1 MSPSADRPLRVL
13 LLMSG
18 SIAAFKVVQLV
29 SRLVQT
35 PVGAEVEVVMTPA
48 ARAFIGDASLEG
60 LTGRRVRSETFAAGD
75 HMEHIRLVRWAD
87 VVLAAP
93 CTANT
98 LNKLALGIG
107 DDLVGTLFLAH
118 DFTKPWLIAPAMNTR
133 MYEHPTTRASLE
145 RLRGM
150 GCTIVEPGR
159 GALACGEV
167 GAGRLAEP
175 ETLLEAV
182 LQAAGSRTAAA
193 APMSPAVSPATQ
205 AATQAAARTAA
216 ADASSARPLRI
227 LVTAGGTRMPL
238 DAVRSLVN
246 GSTGRT
252 GADLAADL
260 AALGHAVT
268 LLTAEG
274 APGADD
280 LTHLERYD
288 DFDSF
293 ERRLRGL
300 LADEH
305 YDLLVQAAAVSD
317 WRPVAAAD
325 GAPPGKLDPDGDTL
339 TLRFERTPKL
349 IGLARAWSRNP
360 ALRIVAFKLTVGA
373 DAAERRRKVA
383 AVMAH
388 DGVVAVVA
396 NDLQEWPRWGFW
408 TDAARAPEVF
418 DDRGSLGG
426 RLAAFAAALP
436 APEGRT

>member
-29 SRLVQT
+29 SRLVQA

-48 ARAFIGDASLEG
+48 ARGFIGEASLEG

-98 LNKLALGIG
+98 LNKLASGIG

-150 GCTIVEPGR
+150 GCTIVEPGS

-175 ETLLEAV
+175 EALLAAV
-182 LQAAGSRTAAA
+182 LQAAQ
-193 APMSPAVSPATQ
+193 Q
-205 AATQAAARTAA
+205 ARGAARPPP
-216 ADASSARPLRI
+216 ASSSTATGSAPTDMAVPLKI

-238 DAVRSLVN
+238 DAVRSIVN
-246 GSTGRT
+246 SSTGRT

-268 LLTAEG
+268 LLTAVD
-274 APGADD
+274 APHAEDIER
-280 LTHLERYD
+280 LERYD

-293 ERRLRGL
+293 ERGLRGL
-300 LADEH
+300 LAEGT

-317 WRPVAAAD
+317 WRPMLSPD
-325 GAPPGKLDPDGDTL
+325 GGALAGKLDAEGDTL
-339 TLRFERTPKL
+339 TLRFARTPKL
-349 IGLARAWSRNP
+349 IASARAWSRNP
-360 ALRIVAFKLTVGA
+360 ALRIVAFKLTAGA
-373 DAAERRRKVA
+373 DDAERRRKVA
-383 AVMAH
+383 QVLAN
-388 DGVVAVVA
+388 DGVAAVVA
-396 NDLQEWPRWGFW
+396 NDLQTWRRWEFW
-408 TDAARAPEVF
+408 TDAERPPEVF
-418 DDRGSLGG
+418 DGREGIGG
-426 RLAAFAAALP
+426 RLAAFVASLP
-436 APEGRT
+436 TPETRG

>member
-1 MSPSADRPLRVL
+1 MSPSTDRPLRVL
-13 LLMSG
+13 VLMSG

-29 SRLVQT
+29 SRLVQA
-35 PVGAEVEVVMTPA
+35 PVGAEVEVVMTSA
-48 ARAFIGDASLEG
+48 ARAFIGEASLEG
-60 LTGRRVRSETFAAGD
+60 LTGHRVRSDTFAAGD
-75 HMEHIRLVRWAD
+75 HMDHIRLVRWAD

-118 DFTKPWLIAPAMNTR
+118 DFSKPWLIAPAMNTR
-133 MYEHPTTRASLE
+133 MYEHPTTRGSLE

-150 GCTIVEPGR
+150 GCTIVEG
-159 GALACGEV
+159 GSGTLACGEI

-175 ETLLEAV
+175 EVLLEAV
-182 LQAAGSRTAAA
+182 LRAAQR
-193 APMSPAVSPATQ
+193 P
-205 AATQAAARTAA
+205 
-216 ADASSARPLRI
+216 SARSPDEPSPISRRGALKI

-238 DAVRSLVN
+238 DAVRSIVN

-252 GADLAADL
+252 GAAIATDL

-274 APGADD
+274 GVSAEDI
-280 LTHLERYD
+280 TRLERYD

-293 ERRLRGL
+293 ERSLRRLL
-300 LADEH
+300 TEES
-305 YDLLVQAAAVSD
+305 YDVLVQSAAISD
-317 WRPVAAAD
+317 WRPIAAAEHSSL
-325 GAPPGKLDPDGDTL
+325 GKIDSDTDTL

-349 IGLARAWSRNP
+349 VGLVRSWSRNP

-373 DAAERRRKVA
+373 ADAERRRKVA
-383 AVMAH
+383 QLLAH
-388 DGVVAVVA
+388 EGVVAVVA
-396 NDLQEWPRWGFW
+396 NDLQDWPRWAFW
-408 TDAARAPEVF
+408 TDAAAAPEAF
-418 DDRGSLGG
+418 DGRESLGE
-426 RLAAFAAALP
+426 RLAEFLDLP

>member
-1 MSPSADRPLRVL
+1 MSPSTDRPLRVL
-13 LLMSG
+13 VLMSG

-29 SRLVQT
+29 SRLVQA
-35 PVGAEVEVVMTPA
+35 PVGAEVEVVMTSA
-48 ARAFIGDASLEG
+48 ARAFIGEASLEG
-60 LTGRRVRSETFAAGD
+60 LTGRRVRSDTFAAGD
-75 HMEHIRLVRWAD
+75 HMDHIRLVRWAD

-118 DFTKPWLIAPAMNTR
+118 DFSKPWLIAPAMNTR
-133 MYEHPTTRASLE
+133 MYEHPTTRGSLD

-150 GCTIVEPGR
+150 GCTIIEGGS
-159 GALACGEV
+159 GALACGEI

-175 ETLLEAV
+175 EVLLEAV
-182 LQAAGSRTAAA
+182 LHAAQR
-193 APMSPAVSPATQ
+193 P
-205 AATQAAARTAA
+205 
-216 ADASSARPLRI
+216 SARSPDEPSPISQRGALKI

-238 DAVRSLVN
+238 DAVRSIVN

-252 GADLAADL
+252 GAAIATDL

-274 APGADD
+274 GVSAEDI
-280 LTHLERYD
+280 TRLERYD

-293 ERRLRGL
+293 ERSLRRLL
-300 LADEH
+300 TEES
-305 YDLLVQAAAVSD
+305 YDVLVQSAAISD
-317 WRPVAAAD
+317 WRPIAAAEHSSL
-325 GAPPGKLDPDGDTL
+325 GKIDSDTDTL

-349 IGLARAWSRNP
+349 VGLVRSWSRNP

-373 DAAERRRKVA
+373 ADAERRRKVA
-383 AVMAH
+383 QLLAH
-388 DGVVAVVA
+388 EGVVAVVA
-396 NDLQEWPRWGFW
+396 NDLQDWPRWAFW
-408 TDAARAPEVF
+408 TDAAAAPEAF
-418 DDRGSLGG
+418 DGRESLGE
-426 RLAAFAAALP
+426 RLAEFLDLP

>member
-1 MSPSADRPLRVL
+1 MSPSTDRPLRVL
-13 LLMSG
+13 VLMSG

-29 SRLVQT
+29 SRLVQA
-35 PVGAEVEVVMTPA
+35 PVGAEVEVVMTSA
-48 ARAFIGDASLEG
+48 ARAFIGEASLEG
-60 LTGRRVRSETFAAGD
+60 LTGRRVRSDTFAAGD
-75 HMEHIRLVRWAD
+75 HMDHIRLVRWAD

-118 DFTKPWLIAPAMNTR
+118 DFSKPWLIAPAMNTR
-133 MYEHPTTRASLE
+133 MYEHPTTRGSLD

-150 GCTIVEPGR
+150 GCTIVEG
-159 GALACGEV
+159 GSGTLACGEI

-175 ETLLEAV
+175 EVLLEAV
-182 LQAAGSRTAAA
+182 LRAAQRPSAH
-193 APMSPAVSPATQ
+193 SPDEPSPISQRGA
-205 AATQAAARTAA
+205 
-216 ADASSARPLRI
+216 LKI

-238 DAVRSLVN
+238 DAVRSIVN

-252 GADLAADL
+252 GAAIATDL

-274 APGADD
+274 GVSAEDI
-280 LTHLERYD
+280 TRLERYD

-293 ERRLRGL
+293 ERSLRRLL
-300 LADEH
+300 TEES
-305 YDLLVQAAAVSD
+305 YDVLVQSAAISD
-317 WRPVAAAD
+317 WRPIAAAEHSSL
-325 GAPPGKLDPDGDTL
+325 GKIDSDTDTL

-349 IGLARAWSRNP
+349 VGLVRSWSRNP

-373 DAAERRRKVA
+373 ADAERRRKVA
-383 AVMAH
+383 QLLAH
-388 DGVVAVVA
+388 EGVVAVVA
-396 NDLQEWPRWGFW
+396 NDLQDWPRWAFW
-408 TDAARAPEVF
+408 TDAAAAPEAF
-418 DDRGSLGG
+418 DGRESLGE
-426 RLAAFAAALP
+426 RLAEFLELP

>member
-1 MSPSADRPLRVL
+1 MSPSTDRPLRVL
-13 LLMSG
+13 VLMSG

-29 SRLVQT
+29 SRLVQA
-35 PVGAEVEVVMTPA
+35 PVGAEVEVVMTSA
-48 ARAFIGDASLEG
+48 ARAFIGEASLEG
-60 LTGRRVRSETFAAGD
+60 LTGRRVRSDTFAAGD
-75 HMEHIRLVRWAD
+75 HMDHIRLVRWAD

-118 DFTKPWLIAPAMNTR
+118 DFSKPWLIAPAMNTR
-133 MYEHPTTRASLE
+133 MYEHPTTRGSLE

-150 GCTIVEPGR
+150 GCTIVEG
-159 GALACGEV
+159 GSGTLACGEI

-175 ETLLEAV
+175 EVLLEAV
-182 LQAAGSRTAAA
+182 LRAAQR
-193 APMSPAVSPATQ
+193 P
-205 AATQAAARTAA
+205 
-216 ADASSARPLRI
+216 SARSPDEPSPISRRGALKI

-238 DAVRSLVN
+238 DAVRSIVN

-252 GADLAADL
+252 GAAIATDL

-274 APGADD
+274 GVSAEDI
-280 LTHLERYD
+280 TRLERYD

-293 ERRLRGL
+293 ERSLRRLL
-300 LADEH
+300 TEES
-305 YDLLVQAAAVSD
+305 YDVLVQSAAISD
-317 WRPVAAAD
+317 WRPIAAAEHSSLSKID
-325 GAPPGKLDPDGDTL
+325 SDTDTL

-349 IGLARAWSRNP
+349 VGLVRSWSRNP

-373 DAAERRRKVA
+373 ADAERRRKVA
-383 AVMAH
+383 QLLAH
-388 DGVVAVVA
+388 EGVVAVVA
-396 NDLQEWPRWGFW
+396 NDLQDWPRWAFW
-408 TDAARAPEVF
+408 TDAAAAPEAF
-418 DDRGSLGG
+418 DGRESLGE
-426 RLAAFAAALP
+426 RLAEFLDLP

>member
-1 MSPSADRPLRVL
+1 MSPSTDRPLRVL
-13 LLMSG
+13 VLMSG

-29 SRLVQT
+29 SRLVQA
-35 PVGAEVEVVMTPA
+35 PVGAEVEVVMTSA
-48 ARAFIGDASLEG
+48 ARAFIGEASLEG
-60 LTGRRVRSETFAAGD
+60 LTGRRVRSDTFAAGD
-75 HMEHIRLVRWAD
+75 HMDHIRLVRWAD

-118 DFTKPWLIAPAMNTR
+118 DFSKPWLIAPAMNTR
-133 MYEHPTTRASLE
+133 MYEHPTTRGSLD

-150 GCTIVEPGR
+150 GCTIVEG
-159 GALACGEV
+159 GSGTLACGEI

-175 ETLLEAV
+175 EVLLEAV
-182 LQAAGSRTAAA
+182 LRAAQRPSAH
-193 APMSPAVSPATQ
+193 SPDEPSPISQRGA
-205 AATQAAARTAA
+205 
-216 ADASSARPLRI
+216 LKI

-238 DAVRSLVN
+238 DAVRSIVN

-252 GADLAADL
+252 GAAIATDL

-274 APGADD
+274 GVSAEDI
-280 LTHLERYD
+280 TRLERYD

-293 ERRLRGL
+293 ERSLRRLL
-300 LADEH
+300 TEES
-305 YDLLVQAAAVSD
+305 YDVLVQSAAISD
-317 WRPVAAAD
+317 WRPIAAAEHSSL
-325 GAPPGKLDPDGDTL
+325 GKIDSDTDTL

-349 IGLARAWSRNP
+349 VGLVRSWSRNP

-373 DAAERRRKVA
+373 ADAERRRKVA
-383 AVMAH
+383 QLLAH
-388 DGVVAVVA
+388 EGVVAVVA
-396 NDLQEWPRWGFW
+396 NDLQDWPRWAFW
-408 TDAARAPEVF
+408 TDAAAAPEAF
-418 DDRGSLGG
+418 DGRESLGE
-426 RLAAFAAALP
+426 RLAEFLDLP

>member
-1 MSPSADRPLRVL
+1 MSSSTDRPLRVL

-29 SRLVQT
+29 SRLVQP
-35 PVGAEVEVVMTPA
+35 PVGAEVEVVMTPS
-48 ARAFIGDASLEG
+48 ARAFIGEASLEG

-150 GCTIVEPGR
+150 GCILVEPGS

-175 ETLLEAV
+175 DALLAAV
-182 LQAAGSRTAAA
+182 LQAAPQARGATGSPRTASA
-193 APMSPAVSPATQ
+193 MSATV
-205 AATQAAARTAA
+205 
-216 ADASSARPLRI
+216 PLNI

-238 DAVRSLVN
+238 DAVRSIVN
-246 GSTGRT
+246 SSTGRT
-252 GADLAADL
+252 GADLAGDL
-260 AALGHAVT
+260 AALGHTVT

-274 APGADD
+274 APAAAD
-280 LTHLERYD
+280 LARLERYD

-293 ERRLRGL
+293 ERQLHAL
-300 LADEH
+300 LAGQRFDV
-305 YDLLVQAAAVSD
+305 LVQAAAVSD
-317 WRPVAAAD
+317 WRPVVPA
-325 GAPPGKLDPDGDTL
+325 GTPTQGKIDSDHDTL
-339 TLRFERTPKL
+339 TLRLERTPKL
-349 IGLARAWSRNP
+349 VGRARAWSQNP

-373 DAAERRRKVA
+373 EDAERRRKVA
-383 AVMAH
+383 QVLAH
-388 DGVVAVVA
+388 DGVAAVIA
-396 NDLQEWPRWGFW
+396 NDLRAWPRWELW
-408 TDAARAPEVF
+408 TDATRAPEVF
-418 DDRGSLGG
+418 DGREGIGA
-426 RLAAFAAALP
+426 RLAAFLETSP
-436 APEGRT
+436 ATEGRT

>member
-29 SRLVQT
+29 SRLVQA

-48 ARAFIGDASLEG
+48 ARGFIGEASLEG

-98 LNKLALGIG
+98 LNKLASGIG

-150 GCTIVEPGR
+150 GCTIVEPGS

-175 ETLLEAV
+175 EALLAAV
-182 LQAAGSRTAAA
+182 LQAAQRQTGAAGPPSTSSR
-193 APMSPAVSPATQ
+193 
-205 AATQAAARTAA
+205 
-216 ADASSARPLRI
+216 SSAGTAVPLKI

-238 DAVRSLVN
+238 DAVRSIVN
-246 GSTGRT
+246 SSTGRT

-268 LLTAEG
+268 LLTAVD
-274 APGADD
+274 APHAEDIER
-280 LTHLERYD
+280 LERYD

-293 ERRLRGL
+293 ERSLRGL
-300 LADEH
+300 LAGET

-317 WRPVAAAD
+317 WRPMLSPD
-325 GAPPGKLDPDGDTL
+325 GGALTGKLDAEGDTL
-339 TLRFERTPKL
+339 TLRFARTPKL
-349 IGLARAWSRNP
+349 IASARAWSRNP
-360 ALRIVAFKLTVGA
+360 ALRIVAFKLTAGA
-373 DAAERRRKVA
+373 DDAERRRKVA
-383 AVMAH
+383 QVLAN
-388 DGVVAVVA
+388 DGVAAVVA
-396 NDLQEWPRWGFW
+396 NDLRTWPRWEFW
-408 TDAARAPEVF
+408 TDAERPPEVF
-418 DDRGSLGG
+418 DGREGIGG
-426 RLAAFAAALP
+426 RLAAFVASLP
-436 APEGRT
+436 TPETRG

>member
-29 SRLVQT
+29 SRLVQA

-48 ARAFIGDASLEG
+48 ARGFIGEASLEG

-98 LNKLALGIG
+98 LNKLASGIG

-150 GCTIVEPGR
+150 GCTIVEPGS

-175 ETLLEAV
+175 EALLAAV
-182 LQAAGSRTAAA
+182 LQAAQRQPGAAGPPSTSSR
-193 APMSPAVSPATQ
+193 
-205 AATQAAARTAA
+205 
-216 ADASSARPLRI
+216 SSAGTTVPLKI

-238 DAVRSLVN
+238 DAVRSIVN
-246 GSTGRT
+246 SSTGRT

-268 LLTAEG
+268 LLTAVD
-274 APGADD
+274 APHAED
-280 LTHLERYD
+280 LERLERYD

-293 ERRLRGL
+293 ERSLRGL
-300 LADEH
+300 LAVET

-317 WRPVAAAD
+317 WRPMLSPD
-325 GAPPGKLDPDGDTL
+325 GGALTGKLDAEGDTL
-339 TLRFERTPKL
+339 TLRFARTPKL
-349 IGLARAWSRNP
+349 IASARAWSRNP
-360 ALRIVAFKLTVGA
+360 ALRIVAFKLTAGA
-373 DAAERRRKVA
+373 DDAERRRKVA
-383 AVMAH
+383 QVLAN
-388 DGVVAVVA
+388 DGVAAVVA
-396 NDLQEWPRWGFW
+396 NDLRTWPRWEFW
-408 TDAARAPEVF
+408 TDAERPPEVF
-418 DDRGSLGG
+418 DGREGIGG
-426 RLAAFAAALP
+426 RLAAFVASLP
-436 APEGRT
+436 TPETRG

>member
-29 SRLVQT
+29 SRLVQA

-48 ARAFIGDASLEG
+48 ARGFIGEASLEG

-98 LNKLALGIG
+98 LNKLASGIG

-150 GCTIVEPGR
+150 GCTIVEPGS

-175 ETLLEAV
+175 EALLAAV
-182 LQAAGSRTAAA
+182 LQAAQRQPGAAGPPSTSSR
-193 APMSPAVSPATQ
+193 
-205 AATQAAARTAA
+205 
-216 ADASSARPLRI
+216 SSAGTTVPLKI

-238 DAVRSLVN
+238 DAVRSIVN
-246 GSTGRT
+246 SSTGRT

-268 LLTAEG
+268 LLTAVD
-274 APGADD
+274 APHAEDIER
-280 LTHLERYD
+280 LERYD

-293 ERRLRGL
+293 ERSLRGL
-300 LADEH
+300 LAGET

-317 WRPVAAAD
+317 WRPMLSPD
-325 GAPPGKLDPDGDTL
+325 GGALTGKLDAEGDTL
-339 TLRFERTPKL
+339 TLRFARTPKL
-349 IGLARAWSRNP
+349 IASARAWSRNP
-360 ALRIVAFKLTVGA
+360 ALLIVAFKLTAGA
-373 DAAERRRKVA
+373 DDAERRRKVA
-383 AVMAH
+383 QVLAN
-388 DGVVAVVA
+388 DGVAAVVA
-396 NDLQEWPRWGFW
+396 NDLRTWPRWEFW
-408 TDAARAPEVF
+408 TDAEHPPEVF
-418 DDRGSLGG
+418 DGREGIGG
-426 RLAAFAAALP
+426 RLAAFVASLP
-436 APEGRT
+436 TRETRG

>member
-1 MSPSADRPLRVL
+1 MSPSTDRPLRVL
-13 LLMSG
+13 VLMSG

-29 SRLVQT
+29 SRLVQA
-35 PVGAEVEVVMTPA
+35 PVGAEVEVVMTSA
-48 ARAFIGDASLEG
+48 ARAFIGEASLEG
-60 LTGRRVRSETFAAGD
+60 LTGRRVRSDTFAAGD
-75 HMEHIRLVRWAD
+75 HMDHIRLVRWAD

-118 DFTKPWLIAPAMNTR
+118 DFSKPWLIAPAMNTR
-133 MYEHPTTRASLE
+133 MYEHPTTRGSLE

-150 GCTIVEPGR
+150 GCTIVEG
-159 GALACGEV
+159 GSGTLACGEI

-175 ETLLEAV
+175 EVLLEAV
-182 LQAAGSRTAAA
+182 LRAAQL
-193 APMSPAVSPATQ
+193 P
-205 AATQAAARTAA
+205 
-216 ADASSARPLRI
+216 SARSPDEPSPISRRGALKI

-238 DAVRSLVN
+238 DAVRSIVN

-252 GADLAADL
+252 GAAIATDL

-274 APGADD
+274 GVSAEDI
-280 LTHLERYD
+280 TRLERYD

-293 ERRLRGL
+293 ERSLRRLL
-300 LADEH
+300 TEES
-305 YDLLVQAAAVSD
+305 YDVLVQSAAISD
-317 WRPVAAAD
+317 WRPIAAAEHSSL
-325 GAPPGKLDPDGDTL
+325 GKIDSDTDTL

-349 IGLARAWSRNP
+349 VGLVRSWSRNP

-373 DAAERRRKVA
+373 ADAERRRKVA
-383 AVMAH
+383 QLLAH

-396 NDLQEWPRWGFW
+396 NDLQDWPRWAFW
-408 TDAARAPEVF
+408 TDAAAAPEAF
-418 DDRGSLGG
+418 DGRESLGE
-426 RLAAFAAALP
+426 RLAEFLDLP

>member
-1 MSPSADRPLRVL
+1 MSPSTDRPLRVL
-13 LLMSG
+13 VLMSG

-29 SRLVQT
+29 SRLVQA
-35 PVGAEVEVVMTPA
+35 PVGAEVEVVMTSA
-48 ARAFIGDASLEG
+48 ARAFIGEASLEG
-60 LTGRRVRSETFAAGD
+60 LTGRRVRSDTFAAGD
-75 HMEHIRLVRWAD
+75 HMDHIRLVRWAD

-118 DFTKPWLIAPAMNTR
+118 DFSKPWLIAPAMNTR
-133 MYEHPTTRASLE
+133 MYEHPTTRGSLD

-150 GCTIVEPGR
+150 GCTIVEGGS
-159 GALACGEV
+159 GALACGEI

-175 ETLLEAV
+175 EVLLEAV
-182 LQAAGSRTAAA
+182 LRAAQRPSAH
-193 APMSPAVSPATQ
+193 SPDEPSPISQRGA
-205 AATQAAARTAA
+205 
-216 ADASSARPLRI
+216 LKI

-238 DAVRSLVN
+238 DAVRSIVN

-252 GADLAADL
+252 GAAIATDL

-274 APGADD
+274 GVSAEDI
-280 LTHLERYD
+280 TRLERYD

-293 ERRLRGL
+293 ERSLRRLL
-300 LADEH
+300 TEES
-305 YDLLVQAAAVSD
+305 YDVLVQSAAISD
-317 WRPVAAAD
+317 WRPIAAAEHSSL
-325 GAPPGKLDPDGDTL
+325 GKIDSDTDTL

-349 IGLARAWSRNP
+349 VGLVRSWSRNP

-373 DAAERRRKVA
+373 ADAERRRKVA
-383 AVMAH
+383 QLLAH
-388 DGVVAVVA
+388 EGVVAVVA
-396 NDLQEWPRWGFW
+396 NDLQDWPRWAFW
-408 TDAARAPEVF
+408 TDAAAVPEAF
-418 DDRGSLGG
+418 DGRESLGE
-426 RLAAFAAALP
+426 RLAEFLELP

>member
-1 MSPSADRPLRVL
+1 MSPSTDRPLRVL
-13 LLMSG
+13 VLMSG

-29 SRLVQT
+29 SRLVQA
-35 PVGAEVEVVMTPA
+35 PVGAEVDVVMTSA
-48 ARAFIGDASLEG
+48 ARAFIGEASLEG
-60 LTGRRVRSETFAAGD
+60 LTGRRVRSDTFAAGD
-75 HMEHIRLVRWAD
+75 HMDHIRLVRWAD

-118 DFTKPWLIAPAMNTR
+118 DFSKPWLIAPAMNTR
-133 MYEHPTTRASLE
+133 MYEHPTTRGSLE

-150 GCTIVEPGR
+150 CCTIVECGS
-159 GALACGEV
+159 GTLACGEI

-175 ETLLEAV
+175 EVLLEAV
-182 LQAAGSRTAAA
+182 LRAAQRPSAH
-193 APMSPAVSPATQ
+193 SPDEPSPISQRGA
-205 AATQAAARTAA
+205 
-216 ADASSARPLRI
+216 LKI

-238 DAVRSLVN
+238 DAVRSIVN

-252 GADLAADL
+252 GAAIATDL

-274 APGADD
+274 GVSAED
-280 LTHLERYD
+280 LTRLERYD

-293 ERRLRGL
+293 ERSLRRLL
-300 LADEH
+300 TEES
-305 YDLLVQAAAVSD
+305 YDVLVQSAAISD
-317 WRPVAAAD
+317 WRPIAAAEHSSL
-325 GAPPGKLDPDGDTL
+325 GKIDSDTDTL

-349 IGLARAWSRNP
+349 VGLVRSWSRNP

-373 DAAERRRKVA
+373 ADAERRRKVA
-383 AVMAH
+383 QLLAH
-388 DGVVAVVA
+388 EGVVAVVA
-396 NDLQEWPRWGFW
+396 NDLQDWPRWAFW
-408 TDAARAPEVF
+408 TDAAAAPEAF
-418 DDRGSLGG
+418 DGRESLGE
-426 RLAAFAAALP
+426 RLAEFLELP

>member
-29 SRLVQT
+29 SRLVQA

-48 ARAFIGDASLEG
+48 ARGFIGEASLEG

-98 LNKLALGIG
+98 LNKLASGIG

-150 GCTIVEPGR
+150 GCTIVEPGS

-175 ETLLEAV
+175 EALLAAV
-182 LQAAGSRTAAA
+182 LQAAQRQTGAAGPPSTSSR
-193 APMSPAVSPATQ
+193 
-205 AATQAAARTAA
+205 
-216 ADASSARPLRI
+216 SSAGTAVPLKI

-238 DAVRSLVN
+238 DAVRSIVN
-246 GSTGRT
+246 SSTGRT

-268 LLTAEG
+268 LLTAVD
-274 APGADD
+274 APHAEDIER
-280 LTHLERYD
+280 LERYD

-293 ERRLRGL
+293 ERSLRDL
-300 LADEH
+300 LAGET

-317 WRPVAAAD
+317 WRPMLSPD
-325 GAPPGKLDPDGDTL
+325 GGALTGKLDAEGDTL
-339 TLRFERTPKL
+339 TLRFARTPKL
-349 IGLARAWSRNP
+349 IASARAWSRNP
-360 ALRIVAFKLTVGA
+360 ALRIVAFKLTAGA
-373 DAAERRRKVA
+373 DDAERRRKVA
-383 AVMAH
+383 QVLAN
-388 DGVVAVVA
+388 DGVAAVVA
-396 NDLQEWPRWGFW
+396 NDLRTWPRWEFW
-408 TDAARAPEVF
+408 TDAERPPEVF
-418 DDRGSLGG
+418 DGREGIGG
-426 RLAAFAAALP
+426 RLAAFVASLP
-436 APEGRT
+436 TPETRG

>member
-1 MSPSADRPLRVL
+1 MSPSTDRPLRVL
-13 LLMSG
+13 VLMSG

-29 SRLVQT
+29 SRLVQA
-35 PVGAEVEVVMTPA
+35 PVGAEVEVVMTSA
-48 ARAFIGDASLEG
+48 ARAFIGEASLEG
-60 LTGRRVRSETFAAGD
+60 LTGRRVRSDTFAAGD
-75 HMEHIRLVRWAD
+75 HMDHIRLVRWAD

-118 DFTKPWLIAPAMNTR
+118 DFSKPWLIAPAMNTR
-133 MYEHPTTRASLE
+133 MYEHPTTRGSLE

-150 GCTIVEPGR
+150 GCTIVEG
-159 GALACGEV
+159 GSGTLACGEI

-175 ETLLEAV
+175 EVLLEAV
-182 LQAAGSRTAAA
+182 LRAAQR
-193 APMSPAVSPATQ
+193 P
-205 AATQAAARTAA
+205 
-216 ADASSARPLRI
+216 SARSPDEPSPISRRGALKI

-238 DAVRSLVN
+238 DAVRSIVN

-252 GADLAADL
+252 GAAIATDL

-274 APGADD
+274 GVSAEDI
-280 LTHLERYD
+280 TRLERYD

-293 ERRLRGL
+293 ERSLRRLL
-300 LADEH
+300 TEES
-305 YDLLVQAAAVSD
+305 YDVLVQSAAISD
-317 WRPVAAAD
+317 WRPIAAAEHSSL
-325 GAPPGKLDPDGDTL
+325 GKIDSDTDTL

-349 IGLARAWSRNP
+349 VGLVRSWSRNP

-373 DAAERRRKVA
+373 ADAERRREVA
-383 AVMAH
+383 QLLAH
-388 DGVVAVVA
+388 EGVVAVVA
-396 NDLQEWPRWGFW
+396 NDLQDWPSWAFW
-408 TDAARAPEVF
+408 TDAAAAPEAF
-418 DDRGSLGG
+418 DGRESLGE
-426 RLAAFAAALP
+426 RLAEFLDLP

>member
-1 MSPSADRPLRVL
+1 
-13 LLMSG
+13 MSG

-29 SRLVQT
+29 SRLVQA
-35 PVGAEVEVVMTPA
+35 PVGAEVEMVMTSA
-48 ARAFIGDASLEG
+48 ARAFIGEASLEG
-60 LTGRRVRSETFAAGD
+60 LTGRRVRSDTFAAGD
-75 HMEHIRLVRWAD
+75 HMDHIRLVRWAD

-118 DFTKPWLIAPAMNTR
+118 DFSKPWLIAPAMNTR
-133 MYEHPTTRASLE
+133 MYEHPTTRGSLD

-150 GCTIVEPGR
+150 GCTIVEGGS
-159 GALACGEV
+159 GALACGEI

-175 ETLLEAV
+175 EVLLQAV
-182 LQAAGSRTAAA
+182 LRAAQRPSAH
-193 APMSPAVSPATQ
+193 SPDEPSPISQRGA
-205 AATQAAARTAA
+205 
-216 ADASSARPLRI
+216 LKI

-238 DAVRSLVN
+238 DAVRSIVN

-252 GADLAADL
+252 GAAIATDL

-274 APGADD
+274 GVSAEDI
-280 LTHLERYD
+280 TRLERYD

-293 ERRLRGL
+293 ERSLRRLL
-300 LADEH
+300 TEES
-305 YDLLVQAAAVSD
+305 YDVLVQSAAISD
-317 WRPVAAAD
+317 WRPIAAAEHSSL
-325 GAPPGKLDPDGDTL
+325 GKIDSDTDTL

-349 IGLARAWSRNP
+349 VGLVRSWSRNP

-373 DAAERRRKVA
+373 ADAERRRKVA
-383 AVMAH
+383 QLLAH
-388 DGVVAVVA
+388 EGVVAVVA
-396 NDLQEWPRWGFW
+396 NDLQDWPRWAFW
-408 TDAARAPEVF
+408 TDAAAAPEAF
-418 DDRGSLGG
+418 DGRESLGE
-426 RLAAFAAALP
+426 RLAEFLDLP

>member
-29 SRLVQT
+29 SRLVQA

-48 ARAFIGDASLEG
+48 ARGFIGEASLEG

-98 LNKLALGIG
+98 LNKLASGIG

-150 GCTIVEPGR
+150 GCTIVEPGS

-175 ETLLEAV
+175 EALLAAV
-182 LQAAGSRTAAA
+182 LQAAQRQPGAAGPPSTSSR
-193 APMSPAVSPATQ
+193 
-205 AATQAAARTAA
+205 
-216 ADASSARPLRI
+216 SSAGTTVPLKI

-238 DAVRSLVN
+238 DAVRSIVN
-246 GSTGRT
+246 SSTGRT

-268 LLTAEG
+268 LLTAVD
-274 APGADD
+274 APHAEDIER
-280 LTHLERYD
+280 LERYD

-293 ERRLRGL
+293 ERSLRGL
-300 LADEH
+300 LAGET

-317 WRPVAAAD
+317 WRPMLSPD
-325 GAPPGKLDPDGDTL
+325 GGALTGKLDAEGDTL
-339 TLRFERTPKL
+339 TLRFARTPKL
-349 IGLARAWSRNP
+349 IASARAWSRNP
-360 ALRIVAFKLTVGA
+360 ALRIVAFKLTAGA
-373 DAAERRRKVA
+373 DDAERRRKVA
-383 AVMAH
+383 QVLAN
-388 DGVVAVVA
+388 DGVAAVVA
-396 NDLQEWPRWGFW
+396 NDLQTWPRWEFW
-408 TDAARAPEVF
+408 TDAERPPEVF
-418 DDRGSLGG
+418 DGREGIGG
-426 RLAAFAAALP
+426 RLAAFVASLP
-436 APEGRT
+436 TPETRG

>member
-29 SRLVQT
+29 SRLVQA

-48 ARAFIGDASLEG
+48 ARGFIGEASLEG

-98 LNKLALGIG
+98 LNKLASGIG

-150 GCTIVEPGR
+150 GCTIVEPGS

-175 ETLLEAV
+175 EALLAAV
-182 LQAAGSRTAAA
+182 LQAAQRQPGAAGPPSTSSR
-193 APMSPAVSPATQ
+193 
-205 AATQAAARTAA
+205 
-216 ADASSARPLRI
+216 SSAGTTVPLKI

-238 DAVRSLVN
+238 DAVRSIVN
-246 GSTGRT
+246 SSTGRT
-252 GADLAADL
+252 RADRAADL

-268 LLTAEG
+268 LLTAVD
-274 APGADD
+274 APHAED
-280 LTHLERYD
+280 LERLERYD

-293 ERRLRGL
+293 ERSLRGL
-300 LADEH
+300 LAGET

-317 WRPVAAAD
+317 WRPMLSPD
-325 GAPPGKLDPDGDTL
+325 GGALTGKLDAEGDTL
-339 TLRFERTPKL
+339 TLRFARTPKL
-349 IGLARAWSRNP
+349 IASARAWSRNP
-360 ALRIVAFKLTVGA
+360 ALRIVAFKLTAGA
-373 DAAERRRKVA
+373 DDAERRRKVA
-383 AVMAH
+383 QVLAN
-388 DGVVAVVA
+388 DGVAAVVA
-396 NDLQEWPRWGFW
+396 NDLRTWPRWEFW
-408 TDAARAPEVF
+408 TDAERPPEVF
-418 DDRGSLGG
+418 DGREGIGG
-426 RLAAFAAALP
+426 RLAAFVASLP
-436 APEGRT
+436 TPETRG

>member
-29 SRLVQT
+29 SRLVQA

-48 ARAFIGDASLEG
+48 ARGFIGEASLEG

-98 LNKLALGIG
+98 LNKLASGIG

-150 GCTIVEPGR
+150 GCTIVEPGS

-175 ETLLEAV
+175 EALLAAV
-182 LQAAGSRTAAA
+182 LQAAQQERGAAGPSSA
-193 APMSPAVSPATQ
+193 SSSPSPAR
-205 AATQAAARTAA
+205 AAV
-216 ADASSARPLRI
+216 PLRI

-238 DAVRSLVN
+238 DAVRSIVN
-246 GSTGRT
+246 SSTGRT

-260 AALGHAVT
+260 AALGHTVT
-268 LLTAEG
+268 LLTAVG
-274 APGADD
+274 APHAEDIER
-280 LTHLERYD
+280 LERYD

-293 ERRLRGL
+293 ERSLRGL
-300 LADEH
+300 LAGET

-317 WRPVAAAD
+317 WRPMLSPD
-325 GAPPGKLDPDGDTL
+325 GGALTGKLDAEGDTL
-339 TLRFERTPKL
+339 TLRFARTPKL
-349 IGLARAWSRNP
+349 IASARAWSRNP
-360 ALRIVAFKLTVGA
+360 ALRIVAFKLTAGA
-373 DAAERRRKVA
+373 DDAERRRKVA
-383 AVMAH
+383 QVLAN
-388 DGVVAVVA
+388 DGVAAVVA
-396 NDLQEWPRWGFW
+396 NDLRTWPRWEFW
-408 TDAARAPEVF
+408 TDAERPPEVF
-418 DDRGSLGG
+418 DGRDGIGG
-426 RLAAFAAALP
+426 RLAGFVASLP
-436 APEGRT
+436 TPETRG

>member
-29 SRLVQT
+29 SRLVQA

-48 ARAFIGDASLEG
+48 ARGFIGEASLEG

-98 LNKLALGIG
+98 LNKLASGIG

-150 GCTIVEPGR
+150 GCTIVEPGS

-175 ETLLEAV
+175 EALLAAV
-182 LQAAGSRTAAA
+182 LQAAQRQPGAAGPPSTSSR
-193 APMSPAVSPATQ
+193 
-205 AATQAAARTAA
+205 
-216 ADASSARPLRI
+216 SSAGTTVPLKI

-238 DAVRSLVN
+238 DAVRSIVN
-246 GSTGRT
+246 SSTGRT

-268 LLTAEG
+268 LLTAVD
-274 APGADD
+274 APHAED
-280 LTHLERYD
+280 LERLERYD

-293 ERRLRGL
+293 ERSLRGL
-300 LADEH
+300 LAGET

-317 WRPVAAAD
+317 WRPLLSPD
-325 GAPPGKLDPDGDTL
+325 GGALTGKLDAEGDTL
-339 TLRFERTPKL
+339 TLRFARTPKL
-349 IGLARAWSRNP
+349 IASARAWSRNP
-360 ALRIVAFKLTVGA
+360 ALRIVAFKLTAGA
-373 DAAERRRKVA
+373 DDAERRRKVA
-383 AVMAH
+383 QVLAN
-388 DGVVAVVA
+388 DGVAAVVA
-396 NDLQEWPRWGFW
+396 NDLRTWPRWEFW
-408 TDAARAPEVF
+408 TDAERPPEVF
-418 DDRGSLGG
+418 DGREGIGG
-426 RLAAFAAALP
+426 RLAAFVASLP
-436 APEGRT
+436 TPETRG

>member
-1 MSPSADRPLRVL
+1 MSPSPDRPLRVL
-13 LLMSG
+13 VLMSG

-29 SRLVQT
+29 SKLVQA
-35 PVGAEVEVVMTPA
+35 PVSAEVEVVMTPA

-60 LTGRRVRSETFAAGD
+60 LTGRRVRSETFGPGE

-98 LNKLALGIG
+98 LNKLASGIG

-133 MYEHPTTRASLE
+133 MYEHPTTRGSLG
-145 RLRGM
+145 RLRDM
-150 GCTIVEPGR
+150 GCTIVEGGS
-159 GALACGEV
+159 GALACGEI

-175 ETLLEAV
+175 DVLLEAV
-182 LQAAGSRTAAA
+182 LQAAQRAPGAPVAA
-193 APMSPAVSPATQ
+193 VATPPG
-205 AATQAAARTAA
+205 TMLIRAAR
-216 ADASSARPLRI
+216 ARPLKI

-238 DAVRSLVN
+238 DAVRAIVN

-252 GADLAADL
+252 GADLATDL

-268 LLTAEG
+268 LLTAEASPTG
-274 APGADD
+274 ED
-280 LTHLERYD
+280 LARLERYD

-293 ERRLRGL
+293 ERSLRGL
-300 LADEH
+300 LTEES
-305 YDLLVQAAAVSD
+305 YDVLVQSAAVSD
-317 WRPVAAAD
+317 WRPIVDAD
-325 GAPPGKLDPDGDTL
+325 APSRGKIDSDSDTL

-349 IGLARAWSRNP
+349 VGLARSWSRNP

-373 DAAERRRKVA
+373 DDAERRRRIA
-383 AVMAH
+383 QLLTH

-396 NDLQEWPRWGFW
+396 NDLQDWPRWAFW
-408 TDAARAPEVF
+408 TDAADAPESF
-418 DDRGSLGG
+418 DGRENLGA
-426 RLAAFAAALP
+426 RLAAFLESLP
-436 APEGRT
+436 PPEGRT